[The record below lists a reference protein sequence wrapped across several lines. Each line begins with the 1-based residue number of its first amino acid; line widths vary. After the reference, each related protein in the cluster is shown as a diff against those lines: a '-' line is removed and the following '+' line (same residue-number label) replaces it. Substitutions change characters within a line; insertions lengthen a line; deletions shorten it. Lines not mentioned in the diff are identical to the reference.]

1 MVWYDMRRRRLLI
14 ALGTAS
20 GVGLA
25 GCPSTDD
32 DGSTSTT
39 GTEGT
44 PTPTTGTEGTQTPAS
59 TPAEGTPTPTTGT
72 EGTPTPTQ
80 TPAEGYGLERYGQYG
95 YGS

>member
-1 MVWYDMRRRRLLI
+1 MARYDVQRRRLLI

-32 DGSTSTT
+32 GGS
-39 GTEGT
+39 
-44 PTPTTGTEGTQTPAS
+44 TPTTGTE
-59 TPAEGTPTPTTGT
+59 ETPTPTPTPA
-72 EGTPTPTQ
+72 EETPTPTQ
-80 TPAEGYGLERYGQYG
+80 TPAEGYGLEGYGQYG